1 MQRCQIHA
9 TWNVHSVTSFP
20 ASSLTT
26 CGTSGQYLMWGA
38 SPAPPSN
45 IRIRS
50 RVPRKTEAELRLV
63 EVLSRPPRSAG
74 IVSCNARARPLPRPG
89 CLKKNAH
96 LYERHARDP
105 QARLHAPLAPGNVPD
120 RAQEMRTLR
129 RRLHLATSS
138 AQKHEERKSQAYR
151 PEEI

>member
-1 MQRCQIHA
+1 MSKKRHLERPLCHVVPSLILNDLRHLRAVPHVGSIARSAFQHKEKIPSTTEDRGR
-9 TWNVHSVTSFP
+9 
-20 ASSLTT
+20 ASTRRSPL
-26 CGTSGQYLMWGA
+26 A
-38 SPAPPSN
+38 S
-45 IRIRS
+45 
-50 RVPRKTEAELRLV
+50 
-63 EVLSRPPRSAG
+63 PRSAG